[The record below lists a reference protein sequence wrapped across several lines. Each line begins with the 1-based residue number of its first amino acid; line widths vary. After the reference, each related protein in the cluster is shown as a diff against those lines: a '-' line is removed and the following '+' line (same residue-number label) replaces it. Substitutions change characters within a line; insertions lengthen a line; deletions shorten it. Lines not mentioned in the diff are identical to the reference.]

1 MGKAKRACLRIA
13 TRSAQ
18 LAVALLVFLA
28 RPTGTGFIAPDL
40 PSLTL
45 ERCVLFTTFLV
56 PTHGIGAVMLILYLR
71 LAAALLL
78 NSLDI

>member
-1 MGKAKRACLRIA
+1 MGKAKRILLRVA

-18 LAVALLVFLA
+18 LAVALFVFLA
-28 RPTGTGFIAPDL
+28 RPTGTGFFAPDL
-40 PSLTL
+40 PPLTP
-45 ERCVLFTTFLV
+45 ERRGLFTTFLI